1 MSRKGKQ
8 KTKRKR
14 IIAKNERYR
23 RDIWEKILKNNK
35 GREMSSKKY
44 AKCSICGK
52 NLSDPLRYFFETKD
66 VCEKCFLNSAG
77 KVKKQ

>member
-1 MSRKGKQ
+1 MSRKNKK

-14 IIAKNERYR
+14 IIAKNERYH
-23 RDIWEKILKNNK
+23 RDLYLKNYQS
-35 GREMSSKKY
+35 REKY

-66 VCEKCFLNSAG
+66 VCEECFLNIAG
-77 KVKKQ
+77 KVIKWSKKQ